1 MLNKPSAYLLLLIF
15 GCLCLNLNAQS
26 AKQKALE
33 AKRLKYQNE
42 LKQLNSLLFSD
53 KKREKSTISAVEDLH
68 YKVNVRKN
76 LIKVTNDQANLL
88 TREINANQNEISSLR
103 NQLQELKET
112 YAAMVV
118 KSYKSKSEQS
128 KVMFLL
134 SSENFKQAYKRLQ
147 YIQQY
152 ADYQKEQGELIK
164 SKTAKLQ
171 ELNKELLKQK
181 SDKDKLIAENRVAKK
196 ELEKELKEQEKLMA
210 DIRKN
215 MSSYASKIKKTQQE
229 INKLD
234 REISKLINEAIA
246 ASNKKAGKSS
256 LSKGF
261 ALTSEEKLLG
271 KNFVSNKGKLPW
283 PVERGV
289 VKVKYGKQPSPIDR
303 TLTINSSGVRI
314 ATEKGAKVRAV
325 FEGEVL
331 AVMGKKY
338 TNPTVLV
345 QHGNYITAYKNLAK
359 VYVKKGDKINTKQNI
374 GEVFTDANGNSVLFF
389 SLHKNN
395 KTQNPAYWIYKM

>member
-1 MLNKPSAYLLLLIF
+1 MSNKLFFLFVLVFCS
-15 GCLCLNLNAQS
+15 LNLNAQS

-42 LKQLNSLLFSD
+42 LKQLNTLLFSD
-53 KKREKSTISAVEDLH
+53 KKKEKSTLSAVEDLN

-103 NQLQELKET
+103 NQLKDLKEV

-128 KVMFLL
+128 KIMFLL

-164 SKTAKLQ
+164 EKTAKLQ
-171 ELNKELLKQK
+171 ELNQDLLRQK
-181 SDKDKLIAENRVAKK
+181 KDKDQLIVENRAAKK
-196 ELEKELKEQEKLMA
+196 ELERELKEQRKLMA
-210 DIRKN
+210 SIRKN
-215 MSSYASKIKKTQQE
+215 MSSYVSKIKKTQQE
-229 INKLD
+229 IDKLD
-234 REISKLINEAIA
+234 REINRLIKEAIA

-261 ALTSEEKLLG
+261 ALTAEEKLIG

-303 TLTINSSGVRI
+303 SITINSSGVRI

-325 FEGEVL
+325 YQGEVL
-331 AVMGKKY
+331 AVMGKRY
-338 TNPTVLV
+338 SNPTVLI

-359 VYVKKGDKINTKQNI
+359 VYVKKGDQIATKEEI
-374 GEVFTDANGNSVLFF
+374 GEVFTDTNGNSILFF
-389 SLHKNN
+389 SLHKEDR
-395 KTQNPAYWIYKM
+395 TQNPAYWIYKM